1 MSLVEP
7 TSQAPPRR
15 TVRPTLGV
23 SSAAGQFR
31 ELSATEKLT
40 LAFSKTSRLPVYRSQ
55 SGHIPEKP
63 PDGSRCCAGA
73 QLPCSS

>member
-40 LAFSKTSRLPVYRSQ
+40 LAFSKTSGLPVYRS
-55 SGHIPEKP
+55 
-63 PDGSRCCAGA
+63 
-73 QLPCSS
+73 